1 MDENYLDSLLN
12 QVSQD
17 KKQNNNFDYAV
28 DEDSS
33 VDIDLSDLDNISL
46 GEMDG
51 LDDIDLSDLDLD
63 DIDFDDVDI
72 TRLKTDDTQQSVSA
86 QEDDSFNLDALL
98 QELEAQEEDI
108 QEEQTSDTSVSR
120 QQSQDETETDV
131 PDISENSAEPAMD
144 FLQDE
149 VFNDAQMQMQEDTDI
164 PDVLA
169 EDDMVSEEDAS
180 GNLEAITDEPQDVDS
195 MDLDDLFSALGIDD
209 TPEQSEENPYTA
221 SEDSLDE
228 LFKSS
233 MELGM
238 EDGALDDI
246 EDISE
251 VKPSQKKKNHKKK
264 TISEILFG
272 EPDADDMEEER
283 LLAEKKADR
292 AVKKQQKQE
301 QKDTKKAQKQEML
314 ELKKHEESKKKQDK
328 ENKKAQKRKKL
339 EAELEEEKN
348 EKKVSTPVVI
358 VVFAL
363 FAALA
368 IVVILGTKE
377 FNYSQVIQKA
387 ADYFERQRYHLA
399 YDEVSGVD
407 VRQKDEE
414 LRDRIYTVMYVERLY
429 ESYENNMAMNRPDKA
444 LDALLRGL
452 EKYDEHYDEAVE
464 LGIVEDIDSCRAKIL
479 AALSGTYGLS
489 ESQAY
494 DIMKLEGQAYTQM
507 LTDYSEALQTGE

>member
-1 MDENYLDSLLN
+1 M
-12 QVSQD
+12 
-17 KKQNNNFDYAV
+17 
-28 DEDSS
+28 
-33 VDIDLSDLDNISL
+33 NI
-46 GEMDG
+46 
-51 LDDIDLSDLDLD
+51 
-63 DIDFDDVDI
+63 
-72 TRLKTDDTQQSVSA
+72 
-86 QEDDSFNLDALL
+86 
-98 QELEAQEEDI
+98 
-108 QEEQTSDTSVSR
+108 
-120 QQSQDETETDV
+120 
-131 PDISENSAEPAMD
+131 
-144 FLQDE
+144 
-149 VFNDAQMQMQEDTDI
+149 
-164 PDVLA
+164 
-169 EDDMVSEEDAS
+169 
-180 GNLEAITDEPQDVDS
+180 
-195 MDLDDLFSALGIDD
+195 
-209 TPEQSEENPYTA
+209 
-221 SEDSLDE
+221 
-228 LFKSS
+228 
-233 MELGM
+233 
-238 EDGALDDI
+238 
-246 EDISE
+246 
-251 VKPSQKKKNHKKK
+251 
-264 TISEILFG
+264 
-272 EPDADDMEEER
+272 
-283 LLAEKKADR
+283 
-292 AVKKQQKQE
+292 
-301 QKDTKKAQKQEML
+301 
-314 ELKKHEESKKKQDK
+314 
-328 ENKKAQKRKKL
+328 
-339 EAELEEEKN
+339 EEKN